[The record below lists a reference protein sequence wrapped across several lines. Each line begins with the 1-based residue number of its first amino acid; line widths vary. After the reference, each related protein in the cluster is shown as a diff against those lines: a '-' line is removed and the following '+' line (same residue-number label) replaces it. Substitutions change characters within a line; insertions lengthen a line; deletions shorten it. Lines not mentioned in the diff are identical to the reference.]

1 MILILLILI
10 GLIVGLVIWTI
21 KLFRLYKTGKRKS
34 FTIQICILTTLIVF
48 ATWKLQIFP
57 LSENF
62 YIKEQTTKL
71 TGKSFWSWKEF
82 SYDEWGV
89 RGEGYTLYI
98 SIIDIAWGTAQGFF
112 AGVYVYFLTR
122 FF

>member
-21 KLFRLYKTGKRKS
+21 KLFRLYKAGKRKS
-34 FTIQICILTTLIVF
+34 FTIQICILTTLIIF
-48 ATWKLQIFP
+48 ATWELQIFP

-62 YIKEQTTKL
+62 YIKKQTAKL

-82 SYDEWGV
+82 SYILGLVW
-89 RGEGYTLYI
+89 YNK
-98 SIIDIAWGTAQGFF
+98 
-112 AGVYVYFLTR
+112 VYRRV
-122 FF
+122 